1 MRFCCA
7 DDASGTAFGEAIGEG
22 APAEVRSPVR
32 MPNSRTRTAVLYLF
46 FLSLCSAVK
55 TLVFCAVVCP
65 EAEGGYVLRIELGVG
80 ARIEETFG
88 LV

>member
-32 MPNSRTRTAVLYLF
+32 MPNSRTRTAVSYIF
-46 FLSLCSAVK
+46 FFSLCSAVK

-65 EAEGGYVLRIELGVG
+65 EAEVGMCCVLC
-80 ARIEETFG
+80 
-88 LV
+88 